1 MYKVEPENP
10 EELRS
15 SPSDE
20 NQGGVTEAITDNV
33 APVIETVSN
42 DGRTG
47 DAVNASEIQEES
59 APDSEQLT
67 QKLKEIERVLPPTLQ
82 KVLAPIEEPHERFMM
97 LLGAI
102 TCSGGMAPM
111 SFTNYDRRK
120 NYGSLYTMLLLPP
133 ASGKGVLTL
142 LPKWVKK
149 VNDHLLKESSENQ
162 ERYRYAAKEYKKK
175 SADGN
180 IAIPPK
186 RPPYKILLVPGNV
199 TSPAMIQL
207 FNDSEGKQ
215 ILLQLESEIDVFTAH
230 GKSDFFSL
238 NSIMLRQAFHH
249 EVIADHRKTNQEH
262 HSCSNPKLSIV
273 MTGTPDQVKKL
284 INNANDGLFSRF
296 SIFYGKASL
305 MWKDVSGEGSEV
317 KDLDELFETLAEDY
331 YQGWLAMKDR
341 VIQVV
346 FSKNQWS
353 VIDKEGRRQLPE
365 LHEYLGPAAASIIKR
380 HMLMLV
386 RVALILTVVR
396 AYDEKNID
404 NKIQCSDDD
413 FKIAQWLISESFK
426 YAVKLYKE
434 LPGSKD
440 NVEEGAIKH
449 KFYKNLPASFRKD
462 EITDILEKIGIS
474 VRSAERY
481 LKSFTEAGILV
492 KVKRGEYRKP

>member
-1 MYKVEPENP
+1 MFNISNNP

-15 SPSDE
+15 SSSDE
-20 NQGGVTEAITDNV
+20 NQGGVTVATIENV

-42 DGRTG
+42 HGRTA
-47 DAVNASEIQEES
+47 DVVDASEIQEES
-59 APDSEQLT
+59 APDSEQLS
-67 QKLKEIERVLPPTLQ
+67 QKLKEIERVLPPTLK
-82 KVLAPIEEPHERFMM
+82 KVLAPFEEPHERFMM

-162 ERYRYAAKEYKKK
+162 EKYRYAAKEYKKK

-186 RPPYKILLVPGNV
+186 RPPYKILLVPGNI
-199 TSPAMIQL
+199 TSASMIQL

-238 NSIMLRQAFHH
+238 NSVMLRLAFHH
-249 EVIADHRKTNQEH
+249 EVISDHRKTNQEH
-262 HSCSNPKLSIV
+262 HSCSNSKLSLV

-284 INNANDGLFSRF
+284 IKSASDGLFSRF
-296 SIFYGKASL
+296 SIFYGKTEVK
-305 MWKDVSGEGSEV
+305 WKDVSGEGSAV
-317 KDLDELFETLAEDY
+317 QDLDELFETLSEDY
-331 YQGWLAMKDR
+331 YQGWLTMKDR
-341 VIQVV
+341 AIQVT
-346 FSKNQWS
+346 FSKEQWS
-353 VIDKEGRRQLPE
+353 FIDKEGKKQLPE

-380 HMLMLV
+380 HMVMLV

-396 AYDEKNID
+396 AYDDKNPE

-413 FKIAQWLISESFK
+413 FKIAQWLISQSFQS
-426 YAVKLYKE
+426 AIKLYRE
-434 LPGSKD
+434 LPDSEASV
-440 NVEEGAIKH
+440 NEGTIKH
-449 KFYKNLPASFRKD
+449 EFYQNLPASFRKD
-462 EITDILEKIGIS
+462 EINDLLDKMGMS

-481 LKSFTEAGILV
+481 LKSFTEVGLLL